1 MQKNIDML
9 AALCHPNFE
18 MVMHS
23 SGSVASKNEYLER
36 LGPLIQ
42 KFTPEKKRCLY
53 ENDDVMIMHFMER
66 LKNLPLST

>member
-1 MQKNIDML
+1 MTLYEKYAESWDTKNIDML

-23 SGSVASKNEYLER
+23 SGSVSSKNEYLER

-42 KFTPEKKRCLY
+42 KFTP
-53 ENDDVMIMHFMER
+53 
-66 LKNLPLST
+66 

>member
-1 MQKNIDML
+1 MALYEKYAEALEARDIVML

-23 SGSVASKNEYLER
+23 SGSVASKNEYLKR

-42 KFTPEKKRCLY
+42 NSRLRK
-53 ENDDVMIMHFMER
+53 DVVCTKMKM
-66 LKNLPLST
+66 